1 MEVKINIG
9 MDQLMAMVKQLPQN
23 DVEQLLS
30 RIQTEMVKKSDSKKL
45 QNLLQNAPTWSD
57 NDLKAFQEARD
68 HLNNWRAK

>member
-30 RIQTEMVKKSDSKKL
+30 RIQTEMVKKSDGKKL